1 LNKLTHTP
9 TSSTQALSIANH
21 ERRWF
26 SHLAD
31 RTKGIVFFS
40 TPHRGVNSDVAGV
53 LGNMAKIL
61 AMGSRERHRNR
72 DLDYL
77 RPDSVHLMSVADD
90 FRPIA
95 SKYALVSFIETE
107 KTRLAPGLHR
117 KVSIV
122 IPFGLLTL
130 SNPPNMLAKVQGS

>member
-1 LNKLTHTP
+1 LNKLTHTL

-40 TPHRGVNSDVAGV
+40 TPHYGVDSDVAGV
-53 LGNMAKIL
+53 LNSMAKIL
-61 AMGSRERHRNR
+61 AMGFRGQRNR

-77 RPDSVHLMSVADD
+77 RPDSVQLMTVGED

-95 SKYALVSFIETE
+95 SKYALVNFIETK

-130 SNPPNMLAKVQGS
+130 SNPPNMLVKVRGS